1 MELRFDGF
9 QGSIE
14 TLYELVRR
22 SIIEIKRVSLLYIV
36 EKIIEYLRNPEADIN
51 KAAHYLYLLSLMALI
66 KLSLL
71 LPSEQSLPQEESDPM
86 PYEPPPWLS
95 KWREKLENLQEARW
109 KILHHRK
116 EGIPAREE
124 VVGDIEDFLE
134 AYFSILR
141 REAARK
147 TLESTVGRKDFSAL
161 MDKIRNSIEERGKLS
176 LRDLI
181 KLCEDGEEA
190 VFSFFYLLELLRQ
203 GQVIAIQE
211 IPFSEINIW
220 SKEAFENEVA
230 KA

>member
-36 EKIIEYLRNPEADIN
+36 GKIIEYLRSPEADIN

-71 LPSEQSLPQEESDPM
+71 LPSEQPLPQEESDPM

-95 KWREKLENLQEARW
+95 RWRQRLEGLQEARW
-109 KILHHRK
+109 RILHHRK
-116 EGIPAREE
+116 DAIPAREGVE
-124 VVGDIEDFLE
+124 GDIEEFFE

-147 TLESTVGRKDFSAL
+147 TLEKTVGRKDFSAL
-161 MDKIRNSIEERGKLS
+161 MERIRKSIEEKGKLS

-181 KLCEDGEEA
+181 KICEDGEEA

-203 GQVIAIQE
+203 GQIIAIQE
-211 IPFSEINIW
+211 IPFSEIHIW
-220 SKEAFENEVA
+220 SREAFENEFA

>member
-36 EKIIEYLRNPEADIN
+36 GKIIEYLRSPEADIN
-51 KAAHYLYLLSLMALI
+51 KAAHYLYILSLMAAI
-66 KLSLL
+66 KLSFL
-71 LPSEQSLPQEESDPM
+71 LPSEQPLPQEESDLK

-95 KWREKLENLQEARW
+95 KWRERLEGLQDARW
-109 KILHHRK
+109 RILHHRK
-116 EGIPAREE
+116 DGIPAREE
-124 VVGDIEDFLE
+124 VEGDIEDFFE

-147 TLESTVGRKDFSAL
+147 TLEKTVGRKDFSAL
-161 MDKIRNSIEERGKLS
+161 MERIRKSIEEKGKLS

-181 KLCEDGEEA
+181 KICEDGEEA

-203 GQVIAIQE
+203 GQIIAIQE
-211 IPFSEINIW
+211 IPFSEIHIW
-220 SKEAFENEVA
+220 SREAFENEFA